1 MKGNDM
7 SKESIHKLHVYWGD
21 GKGKTTA
28 AMGLALRALG
38 HGQKVLIAQF
48 MKNGNSG
55 ELKAFK
61 SLSGAIVIT
70 APPMNGFT
78 FQMGHEELRLTRERQ
93 NAFAREARR
102 IIAEERPRTILLDEL
117 AVALSTGMVEEA
129 AAQALIEESLLHG
142 ETAVTGYSAP
152 DWLLDMADYESQIIM
167 RRHPYV
173 TEGLPAREGVEW

>member
-1 MKGNDM
+1 M

-55 ELKAFK
+55 ELKAFQ
-61 SLSGAIVIT
+61 SLPGAIVIT

-78 FQMGHEELRLTRERQ
+78 FQMDREELQLTRERQ
-93 NAFAREARR
+93 TDFAKEACR
-102 IIAEERPRTILLDEL
+102 IITAEKPQTIILDEL
-117 AVALSTGMVEEA
+117 AIALSAGMVEEPA
-129 AAQALIEESLLHG
+129 SRALVEEALLHG
-142 ETAVTGYSAP
+142 ETAVTGYMAP
-152 DWLLDMADYESQIIM
+152 DWLLDMADYESQIVM